1 MTSSI
6 RATLIQN
13 IKMAIILSKCGMC
26 QIVDTEW
33 ATLVIDIGWAITSSK
48 FATLIV
54 DTDNK
59 FYNSN
64 TSNRHRMGIILSKCG
79 ILIVDTGWAVN
90 FTKANVLVRNNYLKI
105 CYIDSRHAVVNN
117 LCCPIG
123 NFSPLC

>member
-13 IKMAIILSKCGMC
+13 IKRAIILSKCGMC

-33 ATLVIDIGWAITSSK
+33 ATLVI
-48 FATLIV
+48 

-79 ILIVDTGWAVN
+79 ILIEHTGWAVN
-90 FTKANVLVRNNYLKI
+90 LTKANMVVGNNYLK
-105 CYIDSRHAVVNN
+105 N
-117 LCCPIG
+117 LG
-123 NFSPLC
+123 